1 MYGEWHENRK
11 VASVRQLE
19 GAFKGVD
26 EAGGDCLAIFG
37 DEARGLSDAEDCLTV
52 DAVAGPSERIFG
64 PVVLISAVDAAV
76 AHSQNTLYTRS
87 LIDDNYVLSIIRRYT
102 HLYMHIYAYLYAVCV
117 GSGSVPYQHPL
128 YGNTRRGVG
137 TRKMSTYIRIYVCNC
152 IR

>member
-19 GAFKGVD
+19 
-26 EAGGDCLAIFG
+26 AGGDCLAIFG
-37 DEARGLSDAEDCLTV
+37 DEARGLSNAEDCLTV
-52 DAVAGPSERIFG
+52 DAVAGPSELIFG

-102 HLYMHIYAYLYAVCV
+102 SVYTHLYMHIYVYLYAVCV
-117 GSGSVPYQHPL
+117 GSGSVPYQNPLWQHPEGRW
-128 YGNTRRGVG
+128 YT
-137 TRKMSTYIRIYVCNC
+137 
-152 IR
+152 